1 MLALAFTLTSAWLGG
16 RPATPAPRGRAVHLS
31 AIEFTQPCFDA
42 QKEKFFELMPSEK
55 LPSVSLDLRA
65 FASKASIAIDTD
77 AWARG

>member
-1 MLALAFTLTSAWLGG
+1 MLALAFALTSAWLGG
-16 RPATPAPRGRAVHLS
+16 RPAPSVLRAVIHLS

-65 FASKASIAIDTD
+65 FASKVN
-77 AWARG
+77 